1 MVTRQLWSG
10 SLFATTAGVLWG
22 LVFVV
27 PLLLPDYPPLL
38 LTLGRYLC
46 FGLVALPLAW
56 VDRAALRQLRRPAWL
71 LALRLTLV
79 GNLAFYLLM
88 TSAIQHAG
96 APLPTLIASGAL
108 PVVIAIASNLRA
120 GPQAMAWQRLFPSL
134 GLMLAGMALVNHHEL
149 QALGQVNA
157 GTDLADY
164 GLGILMALCALMC
177 WTWFPIRN
185 AEWLRSQ
192 PQIAP
197 RTWATAQGLITL
209 PIAALGY
216 LLLWATAPEG
226 HDSFAM
232 PLGPQP
238 AMFVLLMVAAGV
250 LGSWLGAMCW
260 NAACQ
265 RMPTSLSSQFIVC
278 ETLTALAYA
287 YTLRGNWPP
296 APTLMG
302 IALLV
307 GGVLWA
313 LRNAQPV
320 GQAAPHPNPLPGGAR
335 E

>member
-1 MVTRQLWSG
+1 MSPQLRMG
-10 SLFATTAGVLWG
+10 TLFATTAGVLWG
-22 LVFVV
+22 LVFAV

-56 VDRAALRQLRRPAWL
+56 VDRVALLQLRRQDWL

-120 GPQAMAWQRLFPSL
+120 GAQAMAWQRLFPSL

-149 QALGQVNA
+149 QTLGHISA
-157 GTDLADY
+157 GADAAEY
-164 GLGILMALCALMC
+164 GLGILMALCALIC

-185 AEWLRSQ
+185 AEWLRTH
-192 PQIAP
+192 PQYAP
-197 RTWATAQGLITL
+197 RTWATAQGLVTL
-209 PIAALGY
+209 PVAVLGY
-216 LLLWATAPEG
+216 TLLWTTAPESRG
-226 HDSFAM
+226 SFAM

-238 AMFVLLMVAAGV
+238 EKFVLLMLAAGV

-260 NAACQ
+260 NAACK
-265 RMPTSLSSQFIVC
+265 RMPTTLSSQFIVC

-287 YTLRGNWPP
+287 YTLRGSWPP
-296 APTLMG
+296 APTLVG
-302 IALLV
+302 IVLLV

-313 LRNAQPV
+313 LRST
-320 GQAAPHPNPLPGGAR
+320 QATATP
-335 E
+335 